1 MRNVLI
7 AALLVSVCVI
17 PAHARSPAG
26 WMVELELDGRKIEGM
41 PLAWNREEVHLLG
54 RDGHLWQ
61 FAPGEAKNYRKTSSR
76 FQSYSTSKLRAVL
89 LRELGDAY
97 EVSGTGHYMVAHP
110 RGERS
115 QWAQRFE
122 DLYRSFVHYFS
133 VRGFDLEEPPCPLIG
148 VVCRNRREFFAYS
161 ASRGLP
167 AGYGVLGSYSVES
180 NRIVLYDLTGGK
192 GDAAGW
198 EHTASTIIHEAT
210 HQTAFNTGVH
220 SRFTMPPLWV
230 AEGLATMFEAPGVY
244 HSRSFTGQGDRINR
258 LRFRHFNELV
268 VPRHKPELLAA
279 LVASDR
285 PFRTHPSVAY
295 ATAWALTFYLME
307 TDRGKYA
314 EYLTRTAERPPF
326 QDYPAAARTADFTQ
340 VFGDDWRMLEARL
353 LRFIAGLK

>member
-1 MRNVLI
+1 
-7 AALLVSVCVI
+7 
-17 PAHARSPAG
+17 
-26 WMVELELDGRKIEGM
+26 MVALELDGREIEGM
-41 PLAWNREEVHLLG
+41 PLAWNRQEVHLLG

-61 FAPGEAKNYRKTSSR
+61 FAPGDAKAYRKTSSR
-76 FQSYSTSKLRAVL
+76 FQSYSASKLRAVL
-89 LRELGDAY
+89 LAELGNEY
-97 EVSGTGHYMVAHP
+97 EVTGTGHYVVAHP

-115 QWAQRFE
+115 RWAQRFE

-148 VVCRNRREFFAYS
+148 IVCRNQREFFEYS

-167 AGYGVLGSYSVES
+167 RGYGVLGNYSVES
-180 NRIVLYDLTGGK
+180 NRIALYDISGET
-192 GDAAGW
+192 GDADGW

-210 HQTAFNTGVH
+210 HQSAFNTGVH

-244 HSRSFTGQGDRINR
+244 NSRSFTGQGDRINR
-258 LRFRHFNELV
+258 GRLRHFNELV
-268 VPRHKPELLAA
+268 VPQHKPELLAA

-285 PFRTHPSVAY
+285 LFRTHPSLSY

-314 EYLTRTAERPPF
+314 EYLARTAERPPF
-326 QDYPAAARTADFTQ
+326 QEYTAAERTADFTA
-340 VFGDDWRMLEARL
+340 VFGEDWPMLEARL
-353 LRFIAGLK
+353 LRFIAGLE

>member
-1 MRNVLI
+1 MRSALI
-7 AALLVSVCVI
+7 AALAVLVCAI

-41 PLAWNREEVHLLG
+41 PLAWNREEVQLLG
-54 RDGHLWQ
+54 RDGRLWQ
-61 FAPGEAKNYRKTSSR
+61 FAPGEAKEYRKTSSR

-89 LRELGDAY
+89 LGELGEGY
-97 EVSGTGHYMVAHP
+97 EVSGTGHYVVAHP

-148 VVCRNRREFFAYS
+148 VVCRNQREFFEYS

-167 AGYGVLGSYSVES
+167 AGYGVLGSYSAES
-180 NRIVLYDLTGGK
+180 NRIVLYDISGGT

-198 EHTASTIIHEAT
+198 EQTASTIIHEAT

-230 AEGLATMFEAPGVY
+230 AEGLATMFEASGVY
-244 HSRSFTGQGDRINR
+244 KSRSFTGQGDRINR
-258 LRFRHFNELV
+258 PRFRHFNELV
-268 VPRHKPELLAA
+268 VPQHKPELLAA

-285 PFRTHPSVAY
+285 VFRTHPSVAY
-295 ATAWALTFYLME
+295 STAWALTFYLME

-314 EYLTRTAERPPF
+314 DYLARTAARPPF
-326 QDYPAAARTADFTQ
+326 QTYTAAERTADFTA

>member
-1 MRNVLI
+1 MRSVLT
-7 AALLVSVCVI
+7 AALLVLVWAI

-26 WMVELELDGRKIEGM
+26 WMLELELDGRKIEGM
-41 PLAWNREEVHLLG
+41 PLAWDREGVCLLG
-54 RDGHLWQ
+54 RDGRLWQ
-61 FAPGEAKNYRKTSSR
+61 FAASEAKEYRKTSSR
-76 FQSYSTSKLRAVL
+76 FQSYSTSELRAML
-89 LRELGDAY
+89 LRDLGERY
-97 EVSGTGHYMVAHP
+97 EVSGTGHYLVAHP

-115 QWAQRFE
+115 QWRERFE

-148 VVCRNRREFFAYS
+148 VVCRNQREFFEYS

-180 NRIVLYDLTGGK
+180 NRIVLYDVSGGTS
-192 GDAAGW
+192 DAAGW
-198 EHTASTIIHEAT
+198 EDTASTIIHEAT

-220 SRFTMPPLWV
+220 SRFTTPPLWV
-230 AEGLATMFEAPGVY
+230 AEGLATMFEASGVY
-244 HSRSFTGQGDRINR
+244 NSRSFTGEGDRINR
-258 LRFRHFNELV
+258 QRLRHFNELV
-268 VPRHKPELLAA
+268 VPQHKPELLAA

-285 PFRTHPSVAY
+285 LFRTHPSVAY
-295 ATAWALTFYLME
+295 STAWALTFYLME

-314 EYLTRTAERPPF
+314 DYLARTAARPPF
-326 QDYPAAARTADFTQ
+326 QAYTAAERTADFTA